1 METKHVPQKNS
12 VGTAGF
18 ILAILALVFCW
29 VPVLDFILWILGA
42 VLSIVGI
49 FKRPKGLA
57 IAGTIISFLGLIIAV
72 IVVAIAGVAL
82 F

>member
-1 METKHVPQKNS
+1 
-12 VGTAGF
+12 
-18 ILAILALVFCW
+18 
-29 VPVLDFILWILGA
+29 VLDFILWILGA

-57 IAGTIISFLGLIIAV
+57 IAGTIISFLGLIIAI